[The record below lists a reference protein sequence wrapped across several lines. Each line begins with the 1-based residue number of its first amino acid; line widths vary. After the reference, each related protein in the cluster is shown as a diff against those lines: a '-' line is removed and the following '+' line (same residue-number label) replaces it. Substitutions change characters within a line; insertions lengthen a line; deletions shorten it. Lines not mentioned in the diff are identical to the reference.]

1 MRNVGQILGMLLLS
15 FFCVAVVAAQAFSSS
30 VVVATSS
37 SSVLNSSSS
46 SCHDDESIIIR
57 GGDDRGGIDTE
68 TRDVILRFLD
78 TSTKSESTTYS
89 FHIQGWRWH
98 FMSLSRDVKRLQRL
112 ANHLLSNVGGSG
124 NDYDIDGLNA
134 LQEASNYVINFNM
147 AGLYRIQSNMFLK
160 FIREHLCDE
169 DSIRKFIE
177 DDDNDVVDETTEAF
191 NRLVDV
197 IDAYRIQSERIG
209 GELVRVIIII
219 ICNALY
225 YLRYMTEYDS

>member
-1 MRNVGQILGMLLLS
+1 MRNVVGQILGMLLLS
-15 FFCVAVVAAQAFSSS
+15 FFCVAVVAAQAFTSS

-37 SSVLNSSSS
+37 SALNYSSSS
-46 SCHDDESIIIR
+46 SCTDDESIIIR

-78 TSTKSESTTYS
+78 TVTTKSETTTYP

-98 FMSLSRDVKRLQRL
+98 FMSLSRDAQRLRRL
-112 ANHLLSNVGGSG
+112 ANHLLSNDGSG
-124 NDYDIDGLNA
+124 DDYDIDGFNA

-169 DSIRKFIE
+169 DSIREFIE
-177 DDDNDVVDETTEAF
+177 NDDNDVLDETTGAF
-191 NRLVDV
+191 NRLVDI
-197 IDAYRIQSERIG
+197 IDAYRIQSELIG
-209 GELVRVIIII
+209 RELVSIILQCI
-219 ICNALY
+219 LY
-225 YLRYMTEYDS
+225 LV

>member
-1 MRNVGQILGMLLLS
+1 M
-15 FFCVAVVAAQAFSSS
+15 VAAQAFSSS
-30 VVVATSS
+30 VVVAKSS
-37 SSVLNSSSS
+37 TSVLNSSSS
-46 SCHDDESIIIR
+46 SSCHDDVSIVIR
-57 GGDDRGGIDTE
+57 GGDHDRGGIDTE

-78 TSTKSESTTYS
+78 TSTKSERATYP

-112 ANHLLSNVGGSG
+112 ANHLIKNVGGSG
-124 NDYDIDGLNA
+124 NDYGIDGFNA

-169 DSIRKFIE
+169 DSIRQFIE

-197 IDAYRIQSERIG
+197 IDAYRIQCERIG
-209 GELVRVIIII
+209 RELVRVIIII
-219 ICNALY
+219 FMLY
-225 YLRYMTEYDS
+225 II

>member
-1 MRNVGQILGMLLLS
+1 MRNVVGQILGMLLLS
-15 FFCVAVVAAQAFSSS
+15 FFCVAVVAAQAFTSS

-37 SSVLNSSSS
+37 SALNYSSSS
-46 SCHDDESIIIR
+46 SCTDDESIIIR

-78 TSTKSESTTYS
+78 TATTKSESSTTYP

-98 FMSLSRDVKRLQRL
+98 FMSLSRDAQRLRRL
-112 ANHLLSNVGGSG
+112 ANHLLSNDGSG
-124 NDYDIDGLNA
+124 DDYDIDGFNA

-169 DSIRKFIE
+169 DSIREFIE
-177 DDDNDVVDETTEAF
+177 NDDNDVLDETTGAF
-191 NRLVDV
+191 NRLVDI

-209 GELVRVIIII
+209 RELVSILFAMHIIPCMIYNL
-219 ICNALY
+219 C
-225 YLRYMTEYDS
+225 DSG